1 MGVVL
6 KYALGAALVA
16 LATVYGLLA
25 LERSESTA
33 LRSQNAN
40 LSRSVA
46 ALTEQAQKSALARE
60 VEAARVVRW
69 TNRAAELDASI
80 EALRTGDFN
89 DEILDPRIA
98 AIVNGWL
105 PTGD

>member
-1 MGVVL
+1 MGVVF

-16 LATVYGLLA
+16 LATLCGLLA
-25 LERSESTA
+25 LERSKTA
-33 LRSQNAN
+33 DLRSDNAI

-46 ALTEQAQKSALARE
+46 ALIEQAQKSALARE

-69 TNRAAELDASI
+69 TNRAAQLDASI
-80 EALRTGDFN
+80 EALRTGDFK
-89 DEILDPRIA
+89 DEVLDPRIA

-105 PTGD
+105 STGD